1 MDVSIII
8 INYNTF
14 ELTCDCIKS
23 VIAYTKCNYEIIL
36 VDNASTEKDPDLF
49 LIEFPAIRLIKSEK
63 NLGFSKGN
71 NLGIE
76 YASGDYILLLNSDT
90 LLLNDAVDI
99 TLRRIKQ
106 DDSLGM
112 VAAQL
117 LNPDRTVQPT
127 SCEQKK
133 IRKLLGTTFK
143 LHVFLKYFKPL
154 SPDPNNEHYTD
165 WVWGAYMLIP
175 KTVLAKFPE
184 GKLQDTFFMYVED
197 IQWCYTIKKLGYK
210 ILYMPQAQVLH
221 YGSASSDFA
230 GQEKHRKFI
239 LPNEY
244 EFLKMERGNTYAYLH
259 FMTIGLFYAS
269 NFRFDLAKFYFKFS
283 REQFRRYKNAGT
295 ASR

>member
-1 MDVSIII
+1 MDVSIVI

-14 ELTCDCIKS
+14 DLTCDCIKS
-23 VIAYTKCNYEIIL
+23 VIEHTKCKYEIIL
-36 VDNASTEKDPDLF
+36 VDNASTEKDPALF
-49 LIEFPAIRLIKSEK
+49 AGRFPSIKLVKSDK

-76 YASGDYILLLNSDT
+76 HATGEYILLLNSDT
-90 LLLNDAVDI
+90 VLLNDAVDI
-99 TLRRIKQ
+99 TLRRIKS
-106 DDSLGM
+106 DNKLGV

-127 SCEQKK
+127 SCEQIR

-143 LHVFLKYFKPL
+143 LHVLFKYFKPL

-175 KTVLAKFPE
+175 RTVLAKFPG

-230 GQEKHRKFI
+230 GQEKHRKYI

-244 EFLKMERGNTYAYLH
+244 EFLKIERGNMYAYLH

-269 NFRFDLAKFYFKFS
+269 NFRFDLAKFYFRFS
-283 REQFRRYKNAGT
+283 KEQFKRHKKIAL